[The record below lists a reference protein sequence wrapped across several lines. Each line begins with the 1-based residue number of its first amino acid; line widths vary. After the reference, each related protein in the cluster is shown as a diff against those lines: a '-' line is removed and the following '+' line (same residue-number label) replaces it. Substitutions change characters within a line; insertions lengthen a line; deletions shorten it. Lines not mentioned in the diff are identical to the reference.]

1 MLFVFYEI
9 GLILRTAL
17 IDFERNSVHGKMH
30 FVDAAVGQSSQ
41 QHGLGRKIEQPLI
54 IATVSKSDERF
65 TVKMPFSITAPRTSV
80 FPETAA
86 KPAQI
91 RSRCKLLYAGV

>member
-1 MLFVFYEI
+1 MRPKGRYCAAKKLPQKQVLAAAVIKTRGDKSVLFVFYEI

-41 QHGLGRKIEQPLI
+41 QHGLGRKIEQPCI
-54 IATVSKSDERF
+54 ICNCFK
-65 TVKMPFSITAPRTSV
+65 I
-80 FPETAA
+80 
-86 KPAQI
+86 
-91 RSRCKLLYAGV
+91 G

>member
-1 MLFVFYEI
+1 MLAAAVIKTRVISQCFLFFYEI

-41 QHGLGRKIEQPLI
+41 QHGLGRKIEQPCI
-54 IATVSKSDERF
+54 ICNCFK
-65 TVKMPFSITAPRTSV
+65 I
-80 FPETAA
+80 
-86 KPAQI
+86 
-91 RSRCKLLYAGV
+91 G

>member
-41 QHGLGRKIEQPLI
+41 QHGLGRKIEQPRI
-54 IATVSKSDERF
+54 VCNCFKI
-65 TVKMPFSITAPRTSV
+65 
-80 FPETAA
+80 
-86 KPAQI
+86 
-91 RSRCKLLYAGV
+91 G